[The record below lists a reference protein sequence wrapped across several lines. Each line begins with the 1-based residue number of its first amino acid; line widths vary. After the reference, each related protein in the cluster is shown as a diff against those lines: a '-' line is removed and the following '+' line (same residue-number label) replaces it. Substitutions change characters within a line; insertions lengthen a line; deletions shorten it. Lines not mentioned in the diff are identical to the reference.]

1 MSDGVF
7 DSGLRPSSSRDDEVH
22 VGGVSIRRLREIES
36 LLGVSIDPRA
46 GAGAADGAMT
56 DGTMTDGTLAFERQA
71 IDLLRAFSRIT
82 DPATRGEV
90 LRLVTAMAPRDGRN

>member
-1 MSDGVF
+1 MSDGVI
-7 DSGLRPSSSRDDEVH
+7 DSGRRPSFSRDDDAVRA
-22 VGGVSIRRLREIES
+22 GGVSIRRLREIES
-36 LLGVSIDPRA
+36 LLGVSIDPAA
-46 GAGAADGAMT
+46 GAGPADGGVT
-56 DGTMTDGTLAFERQA
+56 DGRMTFERQA